1 LLYFGIDPPESLD
14 PNQPL
19 PAPSAAAKENPVAR
33 FYVMD
38 LNSAAGTRL
47 NFSKIP
53 PRQWIEVANGT
64 QLRCGKIAW
73 RVIIENQFVSDTN
86 IEPAHSQTSDSHAIA
101 TPPSPP
107 ALTHPVSSVAA
118 PSPPETFL
126 GEPRQ
131 LGPPPTVSSPA
142 PAPASAQADA
152 LESDTIAD
160 SGSSGDVDIS
170 SGMLHGEAWQGADVA
185 AFLAA
190 HDDVDRQ
197 ARYENIR
204 ASVQRK
210 SEQSQQFGL
219 EEMMDESLDE
229 CQTFIGEPASD
240 IGLTTADT
248 LVEEHVESLPVAAEP
263 EKLLSPAERKAIAA
277 REKKEAKRKRA
288 AEKRAAAKDASAR
301 RMAALDGE
309 NPLHIKLK
317 LAFAVLLT
325 LAVLGLCVYQFAQFR
340 SGPPPRVVD
349 GID

>member
-1 LLYFGIDPPESLD
+1 M
-14 PNQPL
+14 N
-19 PAPSAAAKENPVAR
+19 
-33 FYVMD
+33 
-38 LNSAAGTRL
+38 
-47 NFSKIP
+47 
-53 PRQWIEVANGT
+53 
-64 QLRCGKIAW
+64 
-73 RVIIENQFVSDTN
+73 
-86 IEPAHSQTSDSHAIA
+86 
-101 TPPSPP
+101 
-107 ALTHPVSSVAA
+107 
-118 PSPPETFL
+118 
-126 GEPRQ
+126 
-131 LGPPPTVSSPA
+131 
-142 PAPASAQADA
+142 
-152 LESDTIAD
+152 D

-170 SGMLHGEAWQGADVA
+170 PGMLQGEAWQEADVA

-204 ASVQRK
+204 ATVQRK

-219 EEMMDESLDE
+219 EEMMDEPLDE
-229 CQTFIGEPASD
+229 SETFIGEPASD
-240 IGLTTADT
+240 VSLTTADT
-248 LVEEHVESLPVAAEP
+248 LVEKHLESLPVAAEP

-288 AEKRAAAKDASAR
+288 AEKRAAAKDTSAR

-309 NPLHIKLK
+309 NPLLIKLK